1 MCWRKFKVKGAE
13 NAAAGSGECVY
24 MSKAACKVLCD
35 KLAFAQRSLR
45 KLGRMPRGYLSQM
58 SSRQRRTSAKT

>member
-13 NAAAGSGECVY
+13 NAAAGSVEGVY

-35 KLAFAQRSLR
+35 KLAFAQRS
-45 KLGRMPRGYLSQM
+45 
-58 SSRQRRTSAKT
+58 

>member
-1 MCWRKFKVKGAE
+1 MCVSKTYHMVKKMCWRKFKVKGAE

-35 KLAFAQRSLR
+35 KLAFAQRS
-45 KLGRMPRGYLSQM
+45 
-58 SSRQRRTSAKT
+58 